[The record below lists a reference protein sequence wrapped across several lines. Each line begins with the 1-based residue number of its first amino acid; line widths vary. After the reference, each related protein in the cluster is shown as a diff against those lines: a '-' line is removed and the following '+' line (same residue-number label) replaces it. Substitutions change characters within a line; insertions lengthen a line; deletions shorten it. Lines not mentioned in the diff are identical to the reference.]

1 LIEVKVT
8 NDMFV
13 KAREKAIEV
22 GRLNNSILNGGGNL
36 AGFIGEQI
44 VLQVLGGDWMNTY
57 EYDLVINGKKIDVKT
72 KQTSVVPLPHYEC
85 SITEYNAKQ
94 NCDYYAFT
102 RVKKD
107 FSVGWYLGV
116 MKKADY
122 FYEAKYLKKGEVD
135 PSNNYTVR
143 ATCYNLA
150 IDKLKE
156 RLE

>member
-1 LIEVKVT
+1 MLI
-8 NDMFV
+8 

-44 VLQVLGGDWMNTY
+44 VLFVLGGDWLNTY
-57 EYDLVINGKKIDVKT
+57 EYDLVINGKKVDVKT

-94 NCDYYAFT
+94 DCDYYAFT

-107 FSVGWYLGV
+107 FSVGWYLGA
-116 MKKADY
+116 MKKTDY

>member
-1 LIEVKVT
+1 MIEINVT
-8 NDMFV
+8 DEMFV

-22 GRLNNSILNGGGNL
+22 GKLNNSILNGGGNL

-44 VLQVLGGDWMNTY
+44 VLQVLGGEWLNTY
-57 EYDLVINGKKIDVKT
+57 EYDLFIDGYKVDVKT
-72 KQTSVVPLPHYEC
+72 KQTSVKPLPHYEC
-85 SITEYNAKQ
+85 SITEYNANQ
-94 NCDYYAFT
+94 DCDYYAFT

-116 MKKADY
+116 MKKHDY
-122 FYEAKYLKKGEVD
+122 FYQAKYLKKGEVG

-150 IDKLKE
+150 IDQLKE

>member
-1 LIEVKVT
+1 MIEIKVT
-8 NDMFV
+8 DDMFV

-44 VLQVLGGDWMNTY
+44 VLFVLGGDWLNTY
-57 EYDLVINGKKIDVKT
+57 EYDLVINGKKVDVKT

-94 NCDYYAFT
+94 DCDYYAFT